1 MTITFKLWFHHTQ
14 QNKWGLKKKKESNIL
29 DLEYL
34 DRDKKGENSQSQSW
48 VISPGNGMNVVI
60 FLFKTNSCLKTP
72 LKKKKKKS
80 RHRNHRERERERE
93 KEDDPKNKP
102 QMNFL

>member
-1 MTITFKLWFHHTQ
+1 M
-14 QNKWGLKKKKESNIL
+14 SVS
-29 DLEYL
+29 
-34 DRDKKGENSQSQSW
+34 RSW

-72 LKKKKKKS
+72 FKKNPDTETTQRK
-80 RHRNHRERERERE
+80 ERERE
-93 KEDDPKNKP
+93 KDYPKNKP

>member
-1 MTITFKLWFHHTQ
+1 M
-14 QNKWGLKKKKESNIL
+14 GVKKKKESNIL

-72 LKKKKKKS
+72 LKKKKKS

-93 KEDDPKNKP
+93 GR
-102 QMNFL
+102 

>member
-1 MTITFKLWFHHTQ
+1 M
-14 QNKWGLKKKKESNIL
+14 GVKKKKESNIL

-72 LKKKKKKS
+72 LKKKKK
-80 RHRNHRERERERE
+80 NPDIETTERERERERE
-93 KEDDPKNKP
+93 RRKMTLKINHR
-102 QMNFL
+102 

>member
-1 MTITFKLWFHHTQ
+1 MGVK
-14 QNKWGLKKKKESNIL
+14 KKKKESNIL

-48 VISPGNGMNVVI
+48 VISSGNGMNVVI

-72 LKKKKKKS
+72 LKKKKKQDIETTQ
-80 RHRNHRERERERE
+80 REREREGR
-93 KEDDPKNKP
+93 
-102 QMNFL
+102 

>member
-1 MTITFKLWFHHTQ
+1 M
-14 QNKWGLKKKKESNIL
+14 GVKKKKESNIL

-72 LKKKKKKS
+72 LKKKK
-80 RHRNHRERERERE
+80 NPDIETTERERERE

>member
-1 MTITFKLWFHHTQ
+1 M
-14 QNKWGLKKKKESNIL
+14 GVKKKKESNIL

-72 LKKKKKKS
+72 LKKKK
-80 RHRNHRERERERE
+80 RNPDIETTERERERERE
-93 KEDDPKNKP
+93 GR
-102 QMNFL
+102 

>member
-14 QNKWGLKKKKESNIL
+14 KNKWGLKKKASNIL

-72 LKKKKKKS
+72 LKKK
-80 RHRNHRERERERE
+80 NPDIETTQREREREGRW
-93 KEDDPKNKP
+93 P
-102 QMNFL
+102 

>member
-1 MTITFKLWFHHTQ
+1 
-14 QNKWGLKKKKESNIL
+14 
-29 DLEYL
+29 
-34 DRDKKGENSQSQSW
+34 
-48 VISPGNGMNVVI
+48 MNVVI

-72 LKKKKKKS
+72 LKKKK
-80 RHRNHRERERERE
+80 NPDIETTERERERE

>member
-14 QNKWGLKKKKESNIL
+14 QNKGGFKKKKKESNIL

-34 DRDKKGENSQSQSW
+34 DGDKKGENSQSQLW

-72 LKKKKKKS
+72 LKKKKKS